1 MLNPDKVL
9 RDIYISDVIL
19 MEEEMAMMESVDE
32 SYFDKLESLYQKL
45 EHGSQFSKEDIKD
58 LEKSFEDF
66 YFEYAFVQFKRGLEL
81 GLCMKNIC

>member
-1 MLNPDKVL
+1 MLDPDKVL

-32 SYFDKLESLYQKL
+32 SYFDKLENLYQKFDNNTEL
-45 EHGSQFSKEDIKD
+45 LKEDIKD
-58 LEKSFEDF
+58 LERSFENF